1 MNELTLI
8 TEGNNPN
15 QSYTIESAAINKS
28 DMVVV
33 IKESEE
39 DKVLKDF
46 IKGKTAYKIVL
57 NTDIAEIRIKHMVY
71 ARSFLYGNDGN
82 TELISFIID
91 LSIKS

>member
-1 MNELTLI
+1 MKELTLI
-8 TEGNNPN
+8 TEGNNLN

-39 DKVLKDF
+39 DDVLSDF

-57 NTDIAEIRIKHMVY
+57 NTDVAEIRIKHLVY
-71 ARSFLYGNDGN
+71 VRNFLYGAEGDN
-82 TELISFIID
+82 ELVSFIID
-91 LSIKS
+91 LSPKS